1 VVGEKQVQVSTFF
14 GSSVTSDTL
23 SVSFLEASPSLE
35 SSFLGFFFFSFL
47 FAEPLRPLTLG
58 SFTFLTT
65 FAAAAV
71 PSPSFLP
78 SSLAASL
85 HHYKT
90 MVRFDRYSYGSQ

>member
-1 VVGEKQVQVSTFF
+1 VQGSTFF

-71 PSPSFLP
+71 ASPSFLA
-78 SSLAASL
+78 SAFTTSL
-85 HHYKT
+85 HQHRT
-90 MVRFDRYSYGSQ
+90 LVRIDGYSYGSQEFKQ